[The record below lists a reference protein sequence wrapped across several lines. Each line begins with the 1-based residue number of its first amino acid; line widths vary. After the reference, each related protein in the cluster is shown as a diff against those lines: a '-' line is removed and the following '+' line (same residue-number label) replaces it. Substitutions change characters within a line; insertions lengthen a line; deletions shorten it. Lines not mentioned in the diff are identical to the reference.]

1 MENKFVSCYF
11 FRLKDMES
19 KKYYCRLH
27 KDLES
32 IKDLSETKKLVG
44 GDFVKIYRSKFHQD
58 TKLLE
63 MQILRYRNS
72 ILPGE
77 VDDKTNEFELITVG
91 KGKQLAEFTT
101 VIYDFENACILLHN
115 NFHGLTHKML
125 ENYLNLLLF
134 DLEKKYSIELEV
146 ILSGIRLSD
155 IKNREGVIYK
165 RIDFSID
172 TTNINDDNIISFLK
186 NINATDAKTI
196 TMSLSVGRAKK
207 EKGLNKIEIDKYL
220 DSVDNKSEDWNSF
233 KLAYRKNKDEATEII
248 DLIENKLV
256 TGFEFTYDKSTPIT
270 HERIYDFFEKD
281 YRKIYKNKKPVKIS
295 VER

>member
-1 MENKFVSCYF
+1 MEHKFVSCYF

-19 KKYYCRLH
+19 KRYYCRLH

-44 GDFVKIYRSKFHQD
+44 GDFVKIHRSKFHQD

-77 VDDKTNEFELITVG
+77 VDDKTNEFELIKVG

-115 NFHGLTHKML
+115 NFHGLTYKML

-134 DLEKKYSIELEV
+134 DLEKKYAIELEV
-146 ILSGIRLSD
+146 ILSGIRVSD

-165 RIDFSID
+165 RIDFSVD

-207 EKGLNKIEIDKYL
+207 EKGLNKMEIDKYL
-220 DSVDNKSEDWNSF
+220 DSVNNKSEDWNSF
-233 KLAYRKNKDEATEII
+233 KLAYRKNKDEVTEII

-281 YRKIYKNKKPVKIS
+281 YRMSYKNKKPVKIS
-295 VER
+295 MER